1 MGKERQLAL
10 KSILSQAERNR
21 LNWAII
27 ARLPRMGPS
36 RISSLQQ
43 RLIMQ
48 SIPDAALAS
57 ESDSTL
63 VAQQAKPGALLD
75 YVSSSRLPTP
85 WAVFQIHVFV
95 ERSNQKEHVLLTLG
109 DVANGEPVLARVHSE
124 CLTGD
129 ALFSLRCDC
138 GPQLQLALER
148 IATAGR
154 GALMYLRQ
162 EGRGIGLVNKI
173 RAYNLQDQGADTVE
187 ANEKLGFPADM
198 RRYDICKDMLEHVG
212 IQKLRLM
219 TNNPRKVKTLQDI
232 GIDVVERVPHQIEG
246 NPFNEAYLNTKR
258 LRLGHWLETD
268 E

>member
-1 MGKERQLAL
+1 MG
-10 KSILSQAERNR
+10 S
-21 LNWAII
+21 
-27 ARLPRMGPS
+27 S

-48 SIPDAALAS
+48 SIPDAALAP
-57 ESDSTL
+57 EPDSPPSTE
-63 VAQQAKPGALLD
+63 QAKPGALLD

-85 WAVFQIHVFV
+85 WAVFEIHVFV

-109 DVANGEPVLARVHSE
+109 DVADGQPVLARVHSE

-148 IATAGR
+148 IAKEGR

-162 EGRGIGLVNKI
+162 EGRGIGLLNKI
-173 RAYNLQDQGADTVE
+173 RAYHLQDQGADTVE
-187 ANEKLGFPADM
+187 ANEQLGFPADM
-198 RRYDICKDMLEHVG
+198 RRYDICKDMLEHAG

-219 TNNPRKVKTLQDI
+219 TNNPRKVKTLQEI

-246 NPFNEAYLNTKR
+246 NPFNAGYLNTKR